1 MILRLIPAL
10 RAAIAELWIS
20 YFNAGTGPATVEFYT
35 GLIPTNLGD
44 ALTTQVKLGTLT
56 CSDPVATQTAG
67 VITFG
72 TITQDNAA
80 DASGTAAWM
89 YLKDSTGAI
98 VALGDVT
105 DMEGDG
111 FAKANTTTIVA
122 GGPILISALT
132 INVGGA

>member
-1 MILRLIPAL
+1 
-10 RAAIAELWIS
+10 
-20 YFNAGTGPATVEFYT
+20 
-35 GLIPTNLGD
+35 
-44 ALTTQVKLGTLT
+44 
-56 CSDPVATQTAG
+56 
-67 VITFG
+67 
-72 TITQDNAA
+72 
-80 DASGTAAWM
+80 M

>member
-1 MILRLIPAL
+1 MILRFVPSL
-10 RAAIAELWIS
+10 RSAIADLIIAT
-20 YFNAGTGPATVEFYT
+20 FDAGAGPVTAEFYT
-35 GLIPTNLGD
+35 GDIPTNLSD
-44 ALTTQVKLGTLT
+44 AITTQVKLGTLT
-56 CSDPVATQTAG
+56 CSDPVATQTLG
-67 VITFG
+67 EITFG

-80 DASGTAAWM
+80 DASGTAAGM
-89 YLKDSTGAI
+89 YLKDSRGAI